1 MHRDF
6 KHKNLI
12 DFVLNQPELIV
23 LLQQGDEIAF
33 KELVQTY
40 EVMVYN
46 TTLAIVQNE
55 TVADDITQEVFI
67 QVYQSISSFKGESK
81 LSTWLYRIAI
91 TKSLDYLKH
100 KKRKKRFAFVQ
111 SLTGSSN
118 EEEIHPPEFNHPGI
132 VMEQKENAKA
142 LFMAMNKL
150 PNNQRI
156 AFTLHKLEAL
166 KHQEIAAVMQVS
178 VQAVESLIARAKT
191 NLRKILKTYF
201 ENSNA

>member
-1 MHRDF
+1 
-6 KHKNLI
+6 
-12 DFVLNQPELIV
+12 LNQIELIV
-23 LLQQGDEIAF
+23 LLQQGNETAF
-33 KELVQTY
+33 KKLV
-40 EVMVYN
+40 EEHEILVYN
-46 TTLAIVQNE
+46 TTLGIVQNE
-55 TVADDITQEVFI
+55 TAADDITQEVFI
-67 QVYQSISSFKGESK
+67 QVYQSIHSFKSESK

-91 TKSLDYLKH
+91 TKSLDYLKY
-100 KKRKKRFAFVQ
+100 KKRKKRFAFIQ
-111 SLTGSSN
+111 SLTGSRN

-132 VMEQKENAKA
+132 VMEKKENAKA

-150 PNNQRI
+150 PDNQRI

-166 KHQEIAAVMQVS
+166 KHQEVAAVMQVS

>member
-1 MHRDF
+1 
-6 KHKNLI
+6 
-12 DFVLNQPELIV
+12 LNQIELIV
-23 LLQQGDEIAF
+23 LLQQGNETAF

-40 EVMVYN
+40 EVLVYN
-46 TTLAIVQNE
+46 TTLSIVQNE

-67 QVYQSISSFKGESK
+67 KVYQSIHSFKGESK

-100 KKRKKRFAFVQ
+100 KKRKKRFAFIQ
-111 SLTGSSN
+111 SLTGSRN

-142 LFMAMNKL
+142 LFIAMNKL
-150 PNNQRI
+150 PENQRI

-166 KHQEIAAVMQVS
+166 KHQEVAVVMQVS

-191 NLRKILKTYF
+191 NLRIILKTYF

>member
-1 MHRDF
+1 
-6 KHKNLI
+6 
-12 DFVLNQPELIV
+12 LNQTELIV
-23 LLQQGDEIAF
+23 LLQQGNETAF
-33 KELVQTY
+33 KELLQTY
-40 EVMVYN
+40 EVLVYN
-46 TTLAIVQNE
+46 TTLSIVQNE

-67 QVYQSISSFKGESK
+67 QVHQSISSFKGESK

-91 TKSLDYLKH
+91 TKSLDYLKYT
-100 KKRKKRFAFVQ
+100 KRKKRFAFIQ
-111 SLTGSSN
+111 SLTGSRS

-150 PNNQRI
+150 SDNQRI

-166 KHQEIAAVMQVS
+166 KHQEVAAVMQVS
-178 VQAVESLIARAKT
+178 VQAVESLIARAKI

>member
-1 MHRDF
+1 
-6 KHKNLI
+6 
-12 DFVLNQPELIV
+12 LNQPELIV
-23 LLQQGDEIAF
+23 LLQQGNDTAF

-40 EVMVYN
+40 EKLVYN

-67 QVYQSISSFKGESK
+67 NVYKYISSFKGESK

-91 TKSLDYLKH
+91 SKSVDYLKY
-100 KKRKKRFAFVQ
+100 KKRKKRFAFIQ
-111 SLTGSSN
+111 SLSGSRS
-118 EEEIHPPEFNHPGI
+118 EEVFHPPEFNHPGI
-132 VMEQKENAKA
+132 LMEQKENAKV

-150 PNNQRI
+150 PDNQRI

-166 KHQEIAAVMQVS
+166 KHEEVAAVLQVS
-178 VQAVESLIARAKT
+178 VQAVESLIARAKV

-201 ENSNA
+201 ENSNE